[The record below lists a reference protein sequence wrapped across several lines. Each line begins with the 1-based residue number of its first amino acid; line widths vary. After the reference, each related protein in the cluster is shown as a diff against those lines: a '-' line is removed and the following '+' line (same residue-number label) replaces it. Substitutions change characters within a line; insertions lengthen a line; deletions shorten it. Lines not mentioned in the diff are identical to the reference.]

1 MPEASYTGTAL
12 EPIGSD
18 GGVVNLLEFSEPIGA
33 LLCARTVNATVT
45 MEASGFVV
53 PLSAIAMH
61 DGTAYIKL
69 RTGSG
74 EHETAVNV
82 LAKDEENAL
91 IQAKDAADPIA
102 AGQRYVKP

>member
-1 MPEASYTGTAL
+1 MSKGLVIKNTGSWYVVKYGEDL
-12 EPIGSD
+12 
-18 GGVVNLLEFSEPIGA
+18 VVNCKVKGNFRLKGI
-33 LLCARTVNATVT
+33 RTTNPVAV
-45 MEASGFVV
+45 GDIVDF
-53 PLSAIAMH
+53 IAND

-102 AGQRYVKP
+102 AGQRYMKP